1 VADPTTKRTLGAVVL
16 GAPLFDRADDLRD
29 LSDILTGFWLEGQ
42 LHTHTIP
49 AALQPALTARL
60 QQVVAVGASGP
71 KDFQL
76 THAGETYRAFLR
88 LLNPGSPF
96 PLTYQVKLYSLDGA
110 LRMERKLQ
118 SIILLI
124 SLVVLGLGAGVSLLL
139 ANRLTLSVRELDF
152 ATTEV
157 LRGNFQVLV
166 PRRSR
171 DDVGR
176 LVDSFN
182 EMTHGLAQKER
193 YRRVLNLV
201 AGTPVATQLVNAD
214 QLPAGE
220 SRRITVLFC
229 DVRDFTALTQGM
241 PPDQV
246 IALLNEHMTAL
257 TRVVDEHH
265 GFVDKFVGDLIM
277 AVFGAP
283 VAMANDAARAVACAH
298 QMIAVRE
305 RMNRGAAH
313 PLGIG
318 IGIATGEATAGLM
331 GSTDRANYTVLGSC
345 VNLGSRLCTE
355 ARAGQI
361 LIDAATREGI
371 DGSARTVALP
381 PLRLKGFQEP
391 VPAWQVLGPEAATL

>member
-1 VADPTTKRTLGAVVL
+1 M
-16 GAPLFDRADDLRD
+16 FDRADDLRD
-29 LSDILTGFWLEGQ
+29 LSDILTGFWLEGR

-49 AALQPALTARL
+49 EALRPGLTARL
-60 QQVVAVGASGP
+60 QQVLAAGSASMA
-71 KDFQL
+71 DFKL
-76 THAGETYRAFLR
+76 THGAETFRVFLR

-96 PLTYQVKLYSLDGA
+96 PLTYQIKLYSLDGA

-118 SIILLI
+118 SVILLI
-124 SLVVLGLGAGVSLLL
+124 SLLVLALGAGISLVL
-139 ANRLTLSVRELDF
+139 ANRLTRSVRELDF
-152 ATTEV
+152 ATAEV
-157 LRGNFQVLV
+157 LRGNFQIQV
-166 PRRSR
+166 PIRSR

-182 EMTHGLAQKER
+182 QMTHGLAQKER

-229 DVRDFTALTQGM
+229 DVRNFTALTQGLA
-241 PPDQV
+241 PDQV

-283 VAMANDAARAVACAH
+283 VAMENDAARAVACAH

-305 RMNRGAAH
+305 AMNRGAAH

-318 IGIATGEATAGLM
+318 IGLATGEATAGLM

-345 VNLGSRLCTE
+345 VNLASRLCGE
-355 ARAGQI
+355 ARAGEI
-361 LIDAATREGI
+361 LIDAATREEV
-371 DGSARTVALP
+371 DGAVTTAPLP
-381 PLRLKGFQEP
+381 PLRLKGFAEP
-391 VPAWQVLGPEAATL
+391 VPAWRAGAPPPTPT